1 MDPTLSF
8 KLNKFIVND
17 LKRRYP
23 NPFEGKSSVNVFT
36 FMRTY
41 SRNTYDIPGNYIRN
55 ESFFDVCLRCVNGCM
70 SLAKDV
76 LGSKWDEVYWTSKA
90 KRMMELFL
98 EFKILPSGRNLWA
111 LGTEL
116 VHSKK
121 MGLSLFNCTFHTSKN
136 IDVTKSEFFCYIMD
150 ALMLGCGVGYDSLGE
165 GKLDITSP
173 ETAPYQVGQIVK
185 PIIRQIKNMSL
196 ASLKKD
202 VEGVKYLDHEIEY
215 IEDIT
220 ATHRNNYNV
229 HVVVDTREGWVNA
242 LRILLN
248 SYFNKDYITIF
259 DYSKVRPAGL
269 PLKTF
274 GGMSSGPQPLAEG
287 LAIIRYLLQKR
298 IGKKLDSLLIA
309 DICNILAMVV
319 VSGNVRRSSQIF
331 TFTDPA
337 MCKIKNW
344 NLPEYKY
351 RTMPEG
357 WAYNSNNSF
366 MVTDDLSDDQYSNY
380 LDEIVRLMNLNG
392 EPGIFN
398 RDVARRYGRI
408 VDGETNADPNIDG
421 PNPCGEI
428 CLEGTSEIASDKPGG
443 AGGELCNL
451 VEIIMPNINS
461 LEEFKEVCKVGLF
474 ITKMISTV
482 PIHWKGTDE
491 IQHRNHRLGISQT
504 GIIEFLSRINY
515 NHELYAEWLDTGYKT
530 IKEEDKYICSIF
542 NLPLSIKYT
551 TIKPSG
557 TLSLV
562 AGVSSGMHPI
572 RSQFF
577 IRRVRIAKNKTD
589 LIDVL
594 KENGIH
600 VEDDENQA
608 KTTVVASFPIKY
620 DKNIKTKEMFTFKE
634 QADLLLLLQKYW
646 ADNSVSCTLEFREHE
661 MDEVKEFILKHRN
674 EFKGAA
680 FLPVKDYGAVYPQSP
695 QEIIDEATYNEMVSK
710 TKPLTDKMFLTGIEQ
725 DEEEIDNY
733 CTGESCLLKNR

>member
-8 KLNKFIVND
+8 QLNKTIVNE

-23 NPFEGKSSVNVFT
+23 NPFEGKSSISVFT

-41 SRNTYDIPGNYIRN
+41 SRNIYDLAGNYIRN

-70 SLAKDV
+70 SLAKDS
-76 LGSKWDEVYWTSKA
+76 LGSKWDEVYWTPKA

-116 VHSKK
+116 VHTKK

-150 ALMLGCGVGYDSLGE
+150 ALMLGAGVGYDSLGS
-165 GKLDITSP
+165 GKINITCP
-173 ETAPYQVGQIVK
+173 ETAPYQVGNITT
-185 PIIRQIKNMSL
+185 PIIRQLKNMRSV
-196 ASLKKD
+196 SLKYD
-202 VEGVKYLDHEIEY
+202 VNGVKYLDHELNY
-215 IEDIT
+215 IMDVT
-220 ATHRNNYNV
+220 ATHRNQYNI
-229 HVVVDTREGWVNA
+229 HVVIDTREGWVDA
-242 LRILLN
+242 LRTLLN

-259 DYSKVRPAGL
+259 DYTKVRPAGL

-287 LAIIRYLLQKR
+287 LAIIRYLLQNH
-298 IGKKLDSLLIA
+298 IGKKLDDLLIA
-309 DICNILAMVV
+309 DICNILAMIV

-344 NLPEYKY
+344 ELPEYKY
-351 RTMPEG
+351 RTMKEA

-366 MVTDDLSDDQYSNY
+366 MVTDDLTDDQYADH
-380 LDEIVRLMNLNG
+380 LDNIVKLMNING

-408 VDGETNADPNIDG
+408 VDGPTDKDTDIDG

-428 CLEGTSEIASDKPGG
+428 CLEGTSSIASDKPGG

-451 VEIIMPNINS
+451 VEIIMPNIKS
-461 LEEFKEVCKVGLF
+461 IDEFIEVCQFGLF

-491 IQHRNHRLGISQT
+491 IQRRNHRLGISQT
-504 GIIEFLSRINY
+504 GIIEFLSSINY
-515 NHELYAEWLDTGYKT
+515 NYDLYAEWLDTGYQA
-530 IKEEDKYICSIF
+530 IKEEDKYIS
-542 NLPLSIKYT
+542 NLFGLDLSIKYT

-562 AGVSSGMHPI
+562 TGVSSGMHPI
-572 RSQFF
+572 RSQYF
-577 IRRVRIAKNKTD
+577 IRRIRIAKNKTD
-589 LIDVL
+589 LINVL
-594 KENGIH
+594 RNNGIH
-600 VEDDENQA
+600 VEDDVMQA
-608 KTTVVASFPIKY
+608 NTTVVASFPIKY
-620 DKNIKTKEMFTFKE
+620 SSNVRTKEMFTFNE
-634 QADLLLLLQKYW
+634 QAKLLLLLQKYW
-646 ADNSVSCTLEFREHE
+646 ADNSVSCTLEFKEHE
-661 MDEVKEFILKHRN
+661 MEDVKRFLLDHREEV
-674 EFKGAA
+674 KGAA
-680 FLPVKDYGAVYPQSP
+680 FLPVRNYTYPQLP
-695 QEIIDEATYNEMVSK
+695 QETIDEQKYIEMFEH
-710 TKPLTDKMFLTGIEQ
+710 TKPLNDKMFLTGVEQ
-725 DEEEIDNY
+725 DEEELDNY
-733 CTGESCLLKNR
+733 CTGESCSIKRIK